1 VVAGVHRQI
10 PLVRAYRNPRHIRQD
25 PYHVFL
31 DRRVSAALLGY
42 SALENV
48 LPRSLENIP
57 AISFPVPTE
66 DRFRPS
72 DGAEWRQR
80 FAIPPDV
87 PIIGSVGKLA
97 RGRGFSLLLEAA
109 SRLAAPAHVVVV
121 GHGEYRPQLQKRARA
136 LGLDERIHWTGYQEE
151 TLPELY
157 SMMDVVLF
165 TAPGSDWGHRAV
177 SEAQGCGRP
186 VVAVA
191 RPGVEDLIEDG
202 VTGLIAS
209 DGPADLADAVE
220 VLLRSP
226 EIARRLG
233 DAAAIAVE
241 ARRFA
246 PIGRRVKEF
255 LETVLKNT
263 V

>member
-1 VVAGVHRQI
+1 
-10 PLVRAYRNPRHIRQD
+10 
-25 PYHVFL
+25 
-31 DRRVSAALLGY
+31 
-42 SALENV
+42 
-48 LPRSLENIP
+48 
-57 AISFPVPTE
+57 
-66 DRFRPS
+66 
-72 DGAEWRQR
+72 
-80 FAIPPDV
+80 
-87 PIIGSVGKLA
+87 
-97 RGRGFSLLLEAA
+97 
-109 SRLAAPAHVVVV
+109 VVVV
-121 GHGEYRPQLQKRARA
+121 GHGEYRPELEERAGA

-255 LETVLKNT
+255 LKTVLKNT